1 MRHHRG
7 EQAATRTPSI
17 GSLPARPS
25 AVSLLL
31 LAGSFV
37 LWVVSLGSIDVGQ
50 IGDVGLISVLPASF
64 FAALLLL
71 TASFGVTLAGR
82 QIRWLL
88 MLQLAVLVLVLFGTP
103 SFVEYGPRTQSA
115 WRLAGVVDYISL
127 HHSVNLAID
136 AFFNWPGFF
145 ILESFLTRA
154 GGLSTPLAFARWAPL
169 FFNLLYALPLAL
181 IFRRLSL
188 STRQVWL
195 GLWLFFAANWVGQ
208 DYLAPQAFGYFV
220 YLTIISLIL
229 TVFPAGPVD
238 LSLAGTLRLSAR
250 ARTGLV
256 ALVLVLYA
264 LIVPSHQLTPWVL
277 VFALAA
283 LAVVRRLPSPGLPLL
298 FCLMAATWV
307 AFFAGPFL
315 SGNFA
320 NLVSPIGS
328 VGSNV
333 NANLG
338 SRFVGNSGHLFV
350 VRLRVVFS
358 LAIGLLGLLGLL
370 RLRRQGAS
378 IRILVALSIAPAVAL
393 VLQTYGGE
401 LSLRVFFLPSRL
413 SHSPRARHWSPHSPG
428 VPSSSRPRPRRFS
441 SPSASA
447 FWSRDTGTRRWT
459 HSRRR
464 KSPRYNSCTGARP
477 AEPSSFQ
484 RTTISRGSS
493 STMLITPMSIS
504 TKRR

>member
-1 MRHHRG
+1 MRHDRR
-7 EQAATRTPSI
+7 EDAALRTRSTRR
-17 GSLPARPS
+17 LPARPP
-25 AVSLLL
+25 AASLAL
-31 LAGSFV
+31 LAGSLV
-37 LWVVSLGSIDVGQ
+37 LWVVSLGSIHVGLV
-50 IGDVGLISVLPASF
+50 GDVGLISVLPASF

-71 TASFGVTLAGR
+71 TLSFGVALAGR
-82 QIRWLL
+82 ELRWLL

-154 GGLSTPLAFARWAPL
+154 AGLSTPLAFARWAPL

-181 IFRRLSL
+181 IFRRLSM

-220 YLTIISLIL
+220 YLMIISLIL
-229 TVFPAGPVD
+229 TVFPARPVD
-238 LSLAGTLRLSAR
+238 LSLAGTLRLSAK
-250 ARTGLV
+250 ARTGLL

-277 VFALAA
+277 VFTLAA
-283 LAVVRRLPSPGLPLL
+283 LVIVRRLPSPGLPLL

-320 NLVSPIGS
+320 SLVSPIGS
-328 VGSNV
+328 IGSNV

-358 LAIGLLGLLGLL
+358 LAIGLLGLLGVL
-370 RLRRQGAS
+370 RLRRRGALDQHH
-378 IRILVALSIAPAVAL
+378 RRPLDCAGGRARPADLRRRAVA
-393 VLQTYGGE
+393 
-401 LSLRVFFLPSRL
+401 SRL
-413 SHSPRARHWSPHSPG
+413 LLRAAVHR
-428 VPSSSRPRPRRFS
+428 
-441 SPSASA
+441 
-447 FWSRDTGTRRWT
+447 TRRWLGVGARIFRPFFAEASCD
-459 HSRRR
+459 HGASLRHLCRLSRRAIWER
-464 KSPRYNSCTGARP
+464 ENGLVHEAGSRRGTIPLHARP
-477 AEPSSFQ
+477 WQ
-484 RTTISRGSS
+484 SRGRFGERQSP
-493 STMLITPMSIS
+493 LEVGALC
-504 TKRR
+504 